1 MIYFLTGTTASGKS
15 TLAHQLA
22 IENEMKIISL
32 DSMAVYKGI
41 DILSD
46 KPDKKMQEEVQYFGI
61 DIVDQ
66 KTNFTVFDYISYL
79 SEMNLDKI
87 SYNEDLIAVGGTGLY
102 FNAIVNSYKLK
113 KTNSNYREHL
123 ENLTLE
129 NLKELYIKNF
139 STDDDIDMDNK
150 RRLIRALE
158 SNNEESLDEII
169 NFDLPIG
176 ELGVFWSNTD
186 IENRI
191 QNRTHRMI
199 SNGLIE
205 EVTQLTNPSR
215 TVQQAIGYSESTSA
229 KNTDEIIN
237 EINKKTLKL
246 AKKQKTWFKKIKNI
260 LYMETESF
268 EEVENKMKDIIHG

>member
-15 TLAHQLA
+15 TLAHKLA

-87 SYNEDLIAVGGTGLY
+87 SYSENLIAVGGTGLY

-113 KTNSNYREHL
+113 KTNNNYREYL
-123 ENLTLE
+123 ETLTHE
-129 NLKELYIKNF
+129 RLKDLYIKNY
-139 STDDDIDMDNK
+139 STDEDIDMDNK

-158 SNNEESLDEII
+158 SNNEESFDEII

-176 ELGVFWSNTD
+176 KLGIFWSNPE
-186 IENRI
+186 IVNRI
-191 QNRTHRMI
+191 QNRTHKMI
-199 SNGLIE
+199 TNGLIE
-205 EVTQLTNPSR
+205 EVSQITNPSR
-215 TVQQAIGYSESTSA
+215 TIKQAIGYSEITSG
-229 KNTDEIIN
+229 KNSDAIIN
-237 EINKKTLKL
+237 EINRKTLKL
-246 AKKQKTWFKKIKNI
+246 AKKQKTWFKKIQNI
-260 LYMETESF
+260 LYMDTDSSD
-268 EEVENKMKDIIHG
+268 EVEKKMKDIIYG